1 MAKDKEFVHLHVH
14 TDYSL
19 LDGCSRID
27 RLCEKAATLG
37 QQALAITDHG
47 VLFGLADFYKKAG
60 KAGVKPLLGCEI
72 YLVYEDELGATN
84 EERARQKSHHMGLLA
99 KNFVGYQN
107 LTKLVSLGHTKGF
120 YRNARVSMR
129 QLAEHAEGL
138 IGFSGCLA
146 AVIPQRLLA
155 NDYEGAREACGRF
168 VEIFGKES
176 FFIELMDHGIEEQL
190 RVIPGLLK
198 LAEEFG
204 LKTVATNDVHYVNDG
219 DWEPH
224 ESLLCI
230 QTGAKLTDEKRMR
243 YDSQQ
248 FYLKSRE
255 EMAAVF
261 DRYDPKA
268 VINTMAVAE
277 MCEVKLPFGEDHYP
291 VYEKPLEVSYAR
303 DMENFNRVLDEYVQ
317 RKNAV
322 LARDGKELIELSE
335 TQREAFANN
344 GLYLFELCKAGLK
357 ERYRVD
363 YDIIRAKL
371 NAVRSGAV
379 DPDTLPES
387 EKVSDYEAKL
397 VAQLEYELAIIIGTG
412 FTDYFLIVWDFIKW
426 ARDRAIPVGPGRGS
440 GAGCIVAYVLK
451 ITDIDPLRFGLLF
464 ERMLNLER
472 VSPPDFDV
480 DFCMRRRD
488 DVVRYV
494 REKYGEDRVANI
506 ITFGTFG
513 AKMIVRDLA
522 RVNDV
527 PYADADKIAKMVP
540 DVLNISLDTAVE
552 MSAELRA
559 EVRSNPTA
567 RKIIEQGKVIEGM
580 VRNTGKHA
588 CGIIIADQP
597 ITNLIPVCLQEGDL
611 TTQYPKGP
619 SEDLGLL
626 KCDFLGLKTLT
637 VISDAQDNVR
647 RLKGCEGFDIERVS
661 LEDAKTFQLLKE
673 AKTVGVFQLESGGM
687 QGLCRQLEVSSI
699 DEIVALIALYRPGPM
714 QFIPQYIKGKKDRS
728 TIEVPHPLLK
738 EMVEETYGVLVY
750 QEQVMQAAQIIA
762 GYTLGG
768 ADMLRRAMGK
778 KIKAEMDA
786 QRDVFVK
793 GAAETNN
800 ISQKQAEHIF
810 SILEKFA
817 QYGFNK
823 SHSAAYAMLS
833 YRTAYLKAN
842 YPTEFMAAVLSS
854 ELGNSEKLA
863 HFISEAED
871 MGIEVLG
878 PDVNESHEMFS
889 SIAPVK
895 AKGAAV
901 VAGGKNLAAGD
912 DASEGQGGN
921 ASDEQGEGEAASV
934 DSKLPDYSTPGRVR
948 FGMAAIKGVG
958 DAAARSII
966 AEREENGPYADF
978 RDFMFRVDLRA
989 VNRRVIEHLIKTGA
1003 FDYSGMDRQHLLDSV
1018 EMLMGEAAERQK
1030 DRERGQANLF
1040 DMFGD
1045 EGGSAA
1051 GSGAVDN
1058 GSGNYITAN
1067 KPMAN
1072 ADKLQF
1078 EKELLGFYVSGHP
1091 MNAYAGLDDTLNS
1104 FAADEDLKRWDGES
1118 FRLCGVVNNLVKR
1131 LTKKDNRPWA
1141 YFNLSTRKASYQ
1153 INVFPDAYEQNFASL
1168 EEGLVVCVEGEV
1180 RYNSEREETRLNAN
1194 RISRLEGALSY
1205 YIESV
1210 TFFLRNEEET
1220 ICGFAR
1226 DLRAFLEGSEGPTR
1240 IELAIE
1246 TAPGEALYAQ
1256 IAPSLR
1262 CRLNPDNY
1270 KELRSHPA
1278 VTRIAA
1284 QARALEAPPK
1294 PKWARGGRG

>member
-1 MAKDKEFVHLHVH
+1 MSKDNEFVHLHVH

-19 LDGCSRID
+19 LDGCSRTD
-27 RLCEKAATLG
+27 RLCEKAAKMG
-37 QQALAITDHG
+37 HKAIAITDHG

-72 YLVYEDELGATN
+72 YLIYEDELGTTN
-84 EERARQKSHHMGLLA
+84 EERAKQKSHHMGLLA
-99 KNFVGYQN
+99 KNFTGYQN

-138 IGFSGCLA
+138 IAFSGCLA
-146 AVIPQRLLA
+146 AVIPQRLLHG
-155 NDYEGAREACGRF
+155 DYEGAREACGRF
-168 VEIFGKES
+168 IDIFGKES

-198 LAEEFG
+198 LAQEFG

-219 DWEPH
+219 DWAPH
-224 ESLLCI
+224 DSLLCI
-230 QTGAKLTDEKRMR
+230 QTGAKLGDEKRMR
-243 YDSQQ
+243 YDSHQ

-255 EMAAVF
+255 EMEAVF
-261 DRYDPKA
+261 EKHDPKS
-268 VINTMAVAE
+268 ITNTAAVAE

-291 VYEKPLEVSYAR
+291 VYEKPIEITYAH
-303 DMENFNRVLDEYVQ
+303 DTENFDRVLDEYVA
-317 RKNAV
+317 RKNTV
-322 LARDGKELIELSE
+322 LTRDGKPTIHL
-335 TQREAFANN
+335 TQEQRDAFAKN
-344 GLYLFELCKAGLK
+344 GMYLFELCKEGLL
-357 ERYRVD
+357 ERYGVD
-363 YDIIRAKL
+363 YDATRIKVKAIEAGEADEDSVSEADKKL
-371 NAVRSGAV
+371 
-379 DPDTLPES
+379 L
-387 EKVSDYEAKL
+387 
-397 VAQLEYELAIIIGTG
+397 AQLEYELAIIIGTG
-412 FTDYFLIVWDFIKW
+412 FIDYFLIVWDFIKW
-426 ARDRAIPVGPGRGS
+426 ARDRGIPVGPGRGS

-522 RVNDV
+522 RVNDI

-540 DVLNISLDTAVE
+540 DVLNISLDQAVE
-552 MSAELRA
+552 MSAELRT
-559 EVRSNPTA
+559 EVKVNPIA
-567 RKIIEQGKVIEGM
+567 KKIFEQGKVIEGM

-647 RLKGCEGFDIERVS
+647 LLPGCGDFDIERVS
-661 LEDAKTFQLLKE
+661 LEDQKTFQLLKE

-687 QGLCRQLEVSSI
+687 QSLCRQLEVSSM

-738 EMVEETYGVLVY
+738 ELVEETYGVLVY
-750 QEQVMQAAQIIA
+750 QEQVMQAAQIVA

-768 ADMLRRAMGK
+768 ADLLRRAMGK
-778 KIKAEMDA
+778 KIKEVMDA
-786 QRDVFVK
+786 QKDVFVK

-800 ISQKQAEHIF
+800 IPQKQAEHIF

-878 PDVNESHEMFS
+878 PDINESREMFS
-889 SIAPVK
+889 SIIPAAPK
-895 AKGAAV
+895 KP
-901 VAGGKNLAAGD
+901 AGGTSAAADAAG
-912 DASEGQGGN
+912 A
-921 ASDEQGEGEAASV
+921 EQGSASGAPTAPATR
-934 DSKLPDYSTPGRVR
+934 PDYSQPGRVR

-958 DAAARSII
+958 DAAARAII
-966 AEREENGPYADF
+966 AEREANGAYEDF
-978 RDFMFRVDLRA
+978 RDFIFRIDLRA
-989 VNRRVIEHLIKTGA
+989 INRRVIEHLIKTGG
-1003 FDYSGMDRQHLLDSV
+1003 FDYSGADRQHLLDSV
-1018 EMLMGEAAERQK
+1018 DMLLGEAAERQK

-1045 EGGSAA
+1045 DSGGSG
-1051 GSGAVDN
+1051 GSGGA
-1058 GSGNYITAN
+1058 GGSSGNYVTTSA
-1067 KPMAN
+1067 PMPQG
-1072 ADKLQF
+1072 DRLQF
-1078 EKELLGFYVSGHP
+1078 EKDLLGFYVSGHP
-1091 MNAYAGLDDTLNS
+1091 MNAYAGLDDALNS
-1104 FAADEDLKRWDGES
+1104 FAPGEDLKLWDGES
-1118 FRLCGVVNNLVKR
+1118 FRLCGVVNNLVKK

-1141 YFNLSTRKASYQ
+1141 FFNLSTRRASYQ
-1153 INVFPDAYEQNFASL
+1153 INVFPDAFEQNFSNLA
-1168 EEGLVVCVEGEV
+1168 EGLVVCVEGEV

-1194 RISRLEGALSY
+1194 KLSRLDSTLSY
-1205 YIESV
+1205 YVEGV
-1210 TFFLRNEEET
+1210 TFFLRNDEEA
-1220 ICGFAR
+1220 ICDFAK
-1226 DLRAFLEGSEGPTR
+1226 DLRAFLDSSEGSTR

-1246 TAPGEALYAQ
+1246 TAPNQALYAD
-1256 IAPSLR
+1256 IAPSLK
-1262 CRLNPDNY
+1262 CRLTPDNY
-1270 KELRSHPA
+1270 KDLRRHRA

-1284 QARALEAPPK
+1284 KTRGVEAPPK
-1294 PKWARGGRG
+1294 PKWARGGGGGRGG